1 MDKKQYLQIDLSQWI
16 SQAEYCRLT
25 GTRLGTLSQWV
36 KRAKAG
42 EGKIKIEYLEV
53 PELSLTLVRRP

>member
-1 MDKKQYLQIDLSQWI
+1 MDKQQVKQLDLSQWI
-16 SQAEYCRLT
+16 TQAEYARLT
-25 GTRLGTLSQWV
+25 GYKLGTVSQWV

-42 EGKIKIEYLEV
+42 EGKQMIEFLDV